1 MSSIKPTINIQPAER
16 LSSTS
21 EYYFSRKLKQIAA
34 MNSTGQ
40 PVINLGIGSPDNP
53 PSDQAIETLCTHARK
68 KETHGYQPYNGIP
81 ELRDGFAKW
90 YKKWYEVDLNPQNEI
105 QPLIGSKEG
114 ILHITLAFVNP
125 GDKVL
130 VPDPGY
136 PTYTSLSRLLGAE
149 VIKYDLTEENNWY
162 PDFNALEQTDLEGVK
177 LMWINYPHMPT
188 GAKATP
194 KLFEKLVQFAREKNL
209 VLVNDNPYSFILN
222 EQPLSLLSIPGA
234 KACCIELNSMS
245 KSHNMPGW
253 RVGMLA
259 TNATFVEWILKVKSN
274 IDSGMFRPLQ
284 LAATEALLA
293 DESWYE
299 LNNKQYKER
308 RALAEKIMDALNCS
322 YDESQAGL
330 FLWGRIP
337 EAYSNVEELT
347 EKILQE
353 ARVFITPGFIFGNNG
368 KRYVRIS
375 LCSPL
380 EKLNDALQRIKQIM
394 HTKNHKIR

>member
-1 MSSIKPTINIQPAER
+1 MSNIKSTINIQPAER
-16 LSSTS
+16 LSTTS
-21 EYYFSRKLKQIAA
+21 EYYFSKKLKQIAE
-34 MNSTGQ
+34 MNLTGQ

-53 PSDQAIETLCTHARK
+53 PSEQVIENLCTHARK
-68 KETHGYQPYNGIP
+68 RDTHGYQPYNGIP
-81 ELRDGFAKW
+81 ELRKGFAEW
-90 YKKWYEVDLNPQNEI
+90 YKKWYDVDLNPQNEI

-114 ILHITLAFVNP
+114 VLHTTLAFVNP

-149 VIKYDLTEENNWY
+149 VIKYNLTEKNNWY
-162 PDFNALEQTDLEGVK
+162 PDFNELEQADLEGVK

-188 GAKATP
+188 GTKATP
-194 KLFEKLVQFAREKNL
+194 QLFERLVQFARSRNI
-209 VLVNDNPYSFILN
+209 VLINDNPYSFILN
-222 EQPLSLLSIPGA
+222 THPLSLLSIPDA
-234 KACCIELNSMS
+234 KDCCIELNSMS

-284 LAATEALLA
+284 LAATKALQA
-293 DESWYE
+293 DEDWYA

-308 RALAEKIMDALNCS
+308 RALAEKIMNILDCS
-322 YDESQAGL
+322 YDNNQVGL
-330 FLWGRIP
+330 FLWGKIP
-337 EAYSNVEELT
+337 ERYNHVEELT

-353 ARVFITPGFIFGNNG
+353 ARVFITPGFIFGENG
-368 KRYVRIS
+368 KQYIRIS

-394 HTKNHKIR
+394 NTNIIK